1 MNEMIKS
8 IRSHA
13 HSLLK
18 PSRRGDRASWAK
30 IARFLNYFLTLGFL
44 ALALFLFLA
53 PYLAD
58 YKFVSIMGGSMSPT
72 LSAGSIA
79 FVQPIASSKINTDDI
94 IAYHAPSG
102 RSTIVT
108 HRVVEVINEGEYLS
122 FQTAG
127 DGNDNSDKNP
137 VPSENVVGKVT
148 FHIPYVGFV
157 FNFVRQPIG
166 YCLLIGL
173 PALVIIS
180 IEMKRI
186 VSQISSLKA
195 STRHKAL

>member
-1 MNEMIKS
+1 MARATKVIGMLLFILAILILLLILIIVPQKNL
-8 IRSHA
+8 
-13 HSLLK
+13 SLFTVM
-18 PSRRGDRASWAK
+18 GD
-30 IARFLNYFLTLGFL
+30 
-44 ALALFLFLA
+44 
-53 PYLAD
+53 
-58 YKFVSIMGGSMSPT
+58 SMSPA
-72 LSAGSIA
+72 LPAGSIA
-79 FVQPIASSKINTDDI
+79 IVQPMVSSKIDTADI
-94 IAYHAPSG
+94 IAYHAPGG

-137 VPSENVVGKVT
+137 VPSENVVGKVI

-180 IEMKRI
+180 IEMRRI
-186 VSQISSLKA
+186 MSRISSLKA
-195 STRHKAL
+195 SSRHKAL

>member
-8 IRSHA
+8 IMSHA

-18 PSRRGDRASWAK
+18 PSRRGGRVSWAK

-58 YKFVSIMGGSMSPT
+58 CKFVSIMGGSMGPT

-79 FVQPIASSKINTDDI
+79 FVQPIASSEINTDDI
-94 IAYHAPSG
+94 IAYHAPGG

-108 HRVVEVINEGEYLS
+108 HRVVEVINEGESLS

-127 DGNDNSDKNP
+127 DSNDNADKNP
-137 VPSENVVGKVT
+137 VPSENVVGKVI

-157 FNFVRQPIG
+157 LNFVKQPIG

-173 PALVIIS
+173 PALVIIL
-180 IEMKRI
+180 IEMRGI
-186 VSQISSLKA
+186 ISQISSLKA
-195 STRHKAL
+195 GSRHKVL